1 MNFLSEVGQAT
12 DSKINYF
19 SSNMIADRIYI
30 PEDVLHAASPLD
42 SSVRLDVL
50 AHIQRDEWL
59 EVEDNQVSF
68 PRADGHGHR

>member
-1 MNFLSEVGQAT
+1 
-12 DSKINYF
+12 
-19 SSNMIADRIYI
+19 MIADRIYI